1 MIRGSTQPLTSIPTQ
16 RFCSIFQT
24 ADTAFANFRQV
35 GAVGP
40 ALSPWV
46 GLVLLVAVIAVE
58 EEALGSDL
66 ADQWKAD
73 LAKIA
78 PTPDLE

>member
-1 MIRGSTQPLTSIPTQ
+1 M
-16 RFCSIFQT
+16 
-24 ADTAFANFRQV
+24 
-35 GAVGP
+35 GP